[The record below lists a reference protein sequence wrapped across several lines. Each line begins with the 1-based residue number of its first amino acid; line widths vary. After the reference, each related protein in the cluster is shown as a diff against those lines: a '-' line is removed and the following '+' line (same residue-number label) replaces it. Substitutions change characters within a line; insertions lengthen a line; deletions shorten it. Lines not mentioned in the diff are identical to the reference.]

1 MAIDNSKNEK
11 LTVAYEDPINKIKFF
26 CLKDPTLL
34 PAQRFVP
41 AMRAKRFVDLKLTEE
56 TLQEIIKKIKH
67 AVNVE
72 KDFLTAFGWW
82 CDVELRLNMICEE
95 DSILELVKLYYYLP
109 DEDPEYP
116 TAEANKKKSE
126 IFERYPDCK
135 GFFLRIGISMMDSFG
150 MKHEEE
156 VLSYLEETRKVA
168 DRIGLKLK
176 Q

>member
-11 LTVAYEDPINKIKFF
+11 LTVAYSDPINKITFY
-26 CLKDPTLL
+26 CLKDPTYL

-41 AMRAKRFVDLKLTEE
+41 AMRAKRFSDLKITEE
-56 TLQEIIKKIKH
+56 SLREIIKKIKH

-82 CDVELRLNMICEE
+82 CEVELRLNMICEE

-109 DEDPEYP
+109 DEDPEFP

-126 IFERYPDCK
+126 IFERYPLVK
-135 GFFLRIGISMMDSFG
+135 GFFLRIGINMMENFG
-150 MKHEEE
+150 MKHDEE
-156 VLSYLEETRKVA
+156 VLSYLQETTKVA
-168 DRIGLKLK
+168 ERIKIKLE